1 MKNVNKVILILLAL
15 LCVTFIGCENA
26 AKTEGPANTIVQN
39 TGYFIDAPVAGLAYE
54 TSSGIKGVTDET
66 GAYKYNAGDK
76 VKFLIGNAQLG
87 KEIEAS
93 PVVTPCTLT
102 GATTI
107 EDKTTDGKPTEAA
120 KEALNMVKMFMA
132 LDSDDSDFGIK
143 IPENLNT
150 ETLTT
155 ENLDALI
162 KADDFATQASEVIN
176 EIVGEEKEIPTD
188 EEAKKHYNQVAG
200 QIDGEENLSHHQ
212 KLLESVQRH
221 LKYNS
226 DDKLTV
232 ATYLPE
238 GITYVYYHFSA
249 DQKITKVGR
258 SSTLSNN
265 ESISVTGF
273 DSDFLVDNVNYGL
286 TITALQD
293 KSRFTVGDLVC
304 HYNGTY
310 FQKEPVENYPIP
322 IDFDKQRIVY
332 ADFTSDKHTA
342 KIENVYKVSGT
353 ITVNDIEDLGVADGQ
368 TLNSSPFS
376 FFVHIDDNMVSLRN
390 PILSTTKENGK
401 IVFTYETY
409 LPSEITELEIS
420 YKPFNSND
428 YHFNDSLSN
437 MNLSSDISHNFEMSI
452 RYGNEDDSTEDP
464 VTPPAEG
471 GEDNTEDPVTPPAE
485 GGDDSTEDPVTPPA
499 EGGDDNTEDPVTPP
513 AEGEEDNTDDPVAI
527 NNFAGKTFVKELGYL
542 QFNDDGTGIMAFV
555 TMDDN
560 TQTFELEK
568 IEFTYTVENDIASIT
583 FFDSSEGS
591 ERTIFT
597 STLENGQFSISYGD
611 ENEFISTYQE
621 GDLSLFEEWRLFYND
636 EELFSTYL
644 TVLLSSLNES
654 DCVENIHYTKD
665 SDNKII
671 YLTEEGFNILLGD
684 EESDTENPSEPT
696 PDLPESVGE
705 DVLAGTSYYTTGKLK
720 NDDGTTENLTIIW
733 NFGNDGKLEQKYET
747 AESGESWS
755 EIFSYSIDSA
765 NEFLYLASQS
775 NITTPYIYKIETDE
789 DSTVLKLYK
798 FLGENLDVATVME
811 NINGHTYFK
820 NTAGI
825 KIIDIKS
832 NNTGLVITFYDETT
846 GEEIACYT
854 TSSIEENTI
863 FWESGEVSEATAT
876 WDSEKIRYLVT
887 FTLNEKEYE
896 LFLGLPFQ
904 LLTKQ

>member
-471 GEDNTEDPVTPPAE
+471 G
-485 GGDDSTEDPVTPPA
+485 
-499 EGGDDNTEDPVTPP
+499 DDNTEDPVTPP